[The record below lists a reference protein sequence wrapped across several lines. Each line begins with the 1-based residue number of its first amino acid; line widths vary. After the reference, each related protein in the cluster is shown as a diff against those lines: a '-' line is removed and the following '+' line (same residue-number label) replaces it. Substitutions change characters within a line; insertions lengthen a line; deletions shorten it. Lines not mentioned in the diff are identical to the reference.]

1 MVEEVSVDVVALE
14 EDLEEEDME
23 EGSEG
28 EDSEVNKVD
37 LEADLGAPQG
47 SPVLPPLEVTLL
59 VLVDSVTTNLGSFN
73 LRPKS
78 TSRT

>member
-1 MVEEVSVDVVALE
+1 MVEEVSVDVVVSE
-14 EDLEEEDME
+14 EALEEEDME

-37 LEADLGAPQG
+37 
-47 SPVLPPLEVTLL
+47 
-59 VLVDSVTTNLGSFN
+59 SVTTNLGSFN